1 MNASRLFPALLL
13 GAALLVGGCKKN
25 DAAFEMLQVPATPA
39 PLAKHWPLPDF
50 SLTERS
56 GQPLRLA
63 DLAGKVWVA
72 DFFYTTCPGP
82 CPMLSSRLSDVQKAL
97 GEEPGTRLVS
107 ISVDPEKDTPEVLKI
122 YAEKFKASERWFF
135 CTGPKDAIYSLARDG
150 FKLPIADAPAEGGM
164 IAHSTR
170 LILVDQTGHVRGFY
184 EGGTESSVGDLVRDI
199 RRLLEEK

>member
-1 MNASRLFPALLL
+1 MSASRLFPALLL
-13 GAALLVGGCKKN
+13 GAVLLIGGCKKN
-25 DAAFEMLQVPATPA
+25 DAAFEMLQVPGTPA
-39 PLAKHWPLPDF
+39 PLARHWPLPDF

-97 GEEPGTRLVS
+97 GEEPGARLVS
-107 ISVDPEKDTPEVLKI
+107 ISVDPEKDTPDVLKI
-122 YAEKFKASERWFF
+122 YAERFKASERWFF

-170 LILVDQTGHVRGFY
+170 LVLVDQTGHVRGFY
-184 EGGTESSVGDLVRDI
+184 EGGTESSVGELVRDI

>member
-1 MNASRLFPALLL
+1 MSASRLFPTLLL

-50 SLTERS
+50 ALTERS

-63 DLAGKVWVA
+63 DPAGKVWVA

-82 CPMLSSRLSDVQKAL
+82 CSMLSSRLSDVQKAL
-97 GEEPGTRLVS
+97 GEEPGARLVS

-184 EGGTESSVGDLVRDI
+184 EGGTESSVGALVRDI

>member
-1 MNASRLFPALLL
+1 VSASRLFPALLL
-13 GAALLVGGCKKN
+13 GVALLVGGCKKN

-97 GEEPGTRLVS
+97 GEEPGARLVS
-107 ISVDPEKDTPEVLKI
+107 ISVDPEKDTPAVLKV
-122 YAEKFKASERWFF
+122 YAEKFQASERWLF
-135 CTGPKDAIYSLARDG
+135 CTGPKEVIYSLARDG
-150 FKLPIADAPAEGGM
+150 FKLPIADAPTEGGM
-164 IAHSTR
+164 ISHSTR

-184 EGGTESSVGDLVRDI
+184 EGGTESSAQELVRDI

>member
-1 MNASRLFPALLL
+1 MSASRLFPALLL

-25 DAAFEMLQVPATPA
+25 DAAFEMLQVPSMPA
-39 PLAKHWPLPDF
+39 SLAKHWPLPDF

-97 GEEPGTRLVS
+97 GEEPGARLVS

-184 EGGTESSVGDLVRDI
+184 EGGTEASVGELVRDI